1 MGNTYL
7 VSGQATTAEH
17 WLAFPFP
24 WNVVPPR
31 HSDLMPGDVMKITA
45 SALPKF
51 GGQPGDYIPWRSAFL
66 PCVHVTPLDL
76 SLKVMLL
83 MGTLESHTT
92 QMRRSRAPLWA
103 TKWDIETL
111 SRSSRTRFA
120 ASTISWWHGSRPS
133 WQYLFFGRGIM
144 RA

>member
-83 MGTLESHTT
+83 MGLLCGQRNGISKRYHAPQEHVL
-92 QMRRSRAPLWA
+92 RRAQSPGGTAAGPPGS
-103 TKWDIETL
+103 T
-111 SRSSRTRFA
+111 SS
-120 ASTISWWHGSRPS
+120 SGGE
-133 WQYLFFGRGIM
+133 L
-144 RA
+144 